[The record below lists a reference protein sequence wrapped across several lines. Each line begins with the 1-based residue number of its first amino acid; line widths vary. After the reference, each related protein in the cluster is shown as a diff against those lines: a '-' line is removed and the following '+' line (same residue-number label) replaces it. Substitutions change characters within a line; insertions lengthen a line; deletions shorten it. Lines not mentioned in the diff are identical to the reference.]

1 MPTRREFVLFL
12 GQGAA
17 IMALP
22 QVISTIP
29 VMQKKLALATDK
41 PNTIRLHKFKFD
53 YKAFAA
59 VITSSVGAF
68 LLTYKDEL
76 VLFLALVLAAII
88 ILYSGIPLTEQ
99 MIWYLVG

>member
-1 MPTRREFVLFL
+1 
-12 GQGAA
+12 
-17 IMALP
+17 MALP

-29 VMQKKLALATDK
+29 VMQKNLALATDK
-41 PNTIRLHKFKFD
+41 PNTIRLNKFKFD
-53 YKAFAA
+53 YKVFAA

>member
-12 GQGAA
+12 GQGAT

-22 QVISTIP
+22 QVIASVP
-29 VMQKKLALATDK
+29 VMQKKLALSTDNPK
-41 PNTIRLHKFKFD
+41 TIHLDKFAFD

-76 VLFLALVLAAII
+76 VLFLTLVLAAII
-88 ILYSGIPLTEQ
+88 ILYAGIPLTEQ
-99 MIWYLVG
+99 MIWHLVG

>member
-1 MPTRREFVLFL
+1 
-12 GQGAA
+12 
-17 IMALP
+17 MALP

-53 YKAFAA
+53 YKAYSA
-59 VITSSVGAF
+59 VIASSVGAF

-76 VLFLALVLAAII
+76 VLFLTLVLAAII

-99 MIWYLVG
+99 MIWHLVG